1 MELPVLLAA
10 GAAGLGAYSAWVE
23 PRWVAVTCRELVLPH
38 WPAGL
43 DGLSILHLSD
53 LHTRC
58 DGPVERFLRRL
69 PERLPEPD
77 LVLLTGD
84 LVEHED
90 AVGTCLQVL
99 AGLPARYGR
108 FAVYGNN
115 DLYPENIAV
124 ALSDGLARI
133 GISVLSGESRRVLC
147 GELPVWVGGFAYYH
161 VGEDEPFVYP
171 VADTFAAA
179 TPGEPRILLS
189 HAPDA
194 ILEAADQGV
203 DLMLSG
209 HTHGGQV
216 CLPGGVAVHR
226 RLDRTALRGYVK
238 GFHQHGRT
246 GLYVSRGLGLS
257 PPLFRLFCRPE
268 VAWLR
273 LRSQPGQGST

>member
-10 GAAGLGAYSAWVE
+10 GAAGLGAYSAWLE
-23 PRWVAVTCRELVLPH
+23 PRWVELTRHELVLPD
-38 WPAGL
+38 WPAAL
-43 DGLSILHLSD
+43 DGLTILHLSD
-53 LHTRC
+53 LHTQR
-58 DGPVERFLRRL
+58 DGAVERYLRRL
-69 PERLPEPD
+69 PERLPTPD

-90 AVGTCLQVL
+90 ALGVCLEVL
-99 AGLPARYGR
+99 AAVPARYGR

-115 DLYPENIAV
+115 DLYPESLAR
-124 ALSDGLARI
+124 ALSDGLVRNGI
-133 GISVLSGESRRVLC
+133 GVLTGACRRVLC
-147 GELPVWVGGFAYYH
+147 GDQPLWVGGFAYYH

-171 VADTFAAA
+171 VAETFAAA

-194 ILEAADQGV
+194 IVEAADHAV
-203 DLMLSG
+203 ALVLAG

-257 PPLFRLFCRPE
+257 PPRFRLFCRPE

-273 LRSQPGQGST
+273 LRSPAA